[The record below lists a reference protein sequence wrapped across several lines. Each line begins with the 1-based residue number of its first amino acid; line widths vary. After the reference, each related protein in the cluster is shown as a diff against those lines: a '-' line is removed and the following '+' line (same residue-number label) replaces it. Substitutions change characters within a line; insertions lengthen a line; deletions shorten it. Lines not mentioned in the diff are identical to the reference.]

1 MKKSIIILL
10 TFVLTCSIF
19 PSAKAAD
26 TAHAAAPIDPLVYQQ
41 MLGKGMDVDWCKT
54 AAGMSLYRSDVP
66 KDFKQAG
73 ISHVRIRVK
82 DEATAGVLALLE
94 RQVSDCL
101 ETGLIPIIAYQADE
115 LKKDPSDKNL
125 RRVEAWWRT
134 VSEHFQDESFL
145 LSFDLIIEVT
155 DALKNQPERLNEIYE
170 RLVSVVRE
178 SNPERIVMIS
188 PRLRSDATYLRDLTI
203 PSAAN
208 GYLMAEWHFYASGP
222 SKENPRKL
230 WTSGTAEELQ

>member
-10 TFVLTCSIF
+10 AFVLTCSLF
-19 PSAKAAD
+19 PSARAAD
-26 TAHAAAPIDPLVYQQ
+26 TAHAAAPIDPLAYQQ

-54 AAGMSLYRSDVP
+54 AAGMSLYHPDVP

-82 DEATAGVLALLE
+82 DEATEELLALLE

-115 LKKDPSDKNL
+115 LKNDPSDKNL

-134 VSEHFQDESFL
+134 VSEHFRDESFL
-145 LSFDLIIEVT
+145 LYFDLIIEVT

-170 RLVSVVRE
+170 RLV
-178 SNPERIVMIS
+178 
-188 PRLRSDATYLRDLTI
+188 
-203 PSAAN
+203 
-208 GYLMAEWHFYASGP
+208 
-222 SKENPRKL
+222 
-230 WTSGTAEELQ
+230 